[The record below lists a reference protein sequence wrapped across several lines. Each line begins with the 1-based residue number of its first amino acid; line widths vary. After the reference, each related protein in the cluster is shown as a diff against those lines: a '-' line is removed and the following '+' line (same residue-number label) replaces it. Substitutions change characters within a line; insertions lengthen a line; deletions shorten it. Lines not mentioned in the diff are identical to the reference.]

1 MLVEFAQLISQR
13 IRKTDLAGR
22 WGGEE
27 FIVVCPE
34 TSLDNA
40 SMVAEDIR
48 SGIEAYVFLTVG
60 RITVS
65 LGVAS
70 YEVNDTRDML
80 FSRVDAALYEAKRN
94 GRNQVAVK

>member
-1 MLVEFAQLISQR
+1 MLVEFAQLIPQR

-34 TSLDNA
+34 TSLDSA
-40 SMVAEDIR
+40 GMVAEDIR
-48 SGIEAYVFLTVG
+48 CGIEAYIFLTVG
-60 RITVS
+60 RMTVS

-94 GRNQVAVK
+94 GRNQVVAK